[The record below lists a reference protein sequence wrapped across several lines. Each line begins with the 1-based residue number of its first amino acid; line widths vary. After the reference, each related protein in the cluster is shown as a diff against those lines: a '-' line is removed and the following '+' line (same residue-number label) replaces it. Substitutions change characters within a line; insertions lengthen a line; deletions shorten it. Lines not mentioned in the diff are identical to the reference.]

1 MSSSQPLKHEPQ
13 LRRLAGDVARDGL
26 PVPHRPEATMALAVA
41 IRDALDDRTQAARAA
56 AAAALALRVF
66 DATLAKLPP
75 ADRGAELACKAGC
88 TYCCHNVVMATAPE
102 VFLLAGELR
111 ARHDAVFLAGVAG
124 RCDAVSATAGIKRNP
139 CPLLHDNLCS
149 VYAARPSVC
158 RKHNSL
164 SVGACIADYE
174 GRGGTIPIRR
184 FDQEVFECCAVALL
198 LGLRLWQGRAG
209 AVLELS
215 AALRVVLADPEA
227 EQRWL
232 AGEPVFAGVQGQ
244 SKLPGIDEHA
254 AFLWGRFVGP

>member
-1 MSSSQPLKHEPQ
+1 MSTSPQLKHEPQ
-13 LRRLAGDVARDGL
+13 LRQLASDIVRDGL

-41 IRDALDDRTQAARAA
+41 IRDALGDQTQTQRAA

-66 DATLAKLPP
+66 DATLRKLPP
-75 ADRGAELACKAGC
+75 AARGAELACKAGC

-102 VFLLAGELR
+102 IFLLAGELR
-111 ARHDAVFLAGVAG
+111 ARHDAGFVAGVAG
-124 RCDAVSATAGIKRNP
+124 RCDAVAATAGVRRNP
-139 CPLLHDNLCS
+139 CPLLHDDLCS
-149 VYAARPSVC
+149 VYEGRPSVC

-164 SVGACIADYE
+164 AVDACIADYE

-198 LGLRLWQGRAG
+198 LGQRLWGGRPG
-209 AVLELS
+209 AVHEL
-215 AALRVVLADPEA
+215 AGALRVVLAEPEA

-232 AGEPVFAGVQGQ
+232 AGEPVFAGVHGQ

-254 AFLWGRFVGP
+254 AFLWSRFVGP